1 MSDLLAF
8 PIAFAIAGVIVAIRN
23 RISRLRKAHEEYGGG
38 AVADDSVVAL
48 PSYDDRV
55 LAILKECRLDLT
67 HQGACGFGPWLSS
80 LLDGSPRVWITER
93 TERGVRAEREW
104 TGASPSVALTAVE
117 WTIRELTGRRF
128 CLDALYKARAELEEI
143 LGEGA

>member
-8 PIAFAIAGVIVAIRN
+8 PLAFAIAGVIVAIRN
-23 RISRLRKAHEEYGGG
+23 RIGRGLKAHELDGGG
-38 AVADDSVVAL
+38 AVDDESVTAL

-67 HQGACGFGPWLSS
+67 RQGACGFGPWISS
-80 LLDGSPRVWITER
+80 LLDGSPRMWVTER
-93 TERGVRAEREW
+93 TERFVRVEREW

-117 WTIRELTGRRF
+117 WTIRDLAGRRF
-128 CLDALYKARAELEEI
+128 SLDALYKARAELEEI